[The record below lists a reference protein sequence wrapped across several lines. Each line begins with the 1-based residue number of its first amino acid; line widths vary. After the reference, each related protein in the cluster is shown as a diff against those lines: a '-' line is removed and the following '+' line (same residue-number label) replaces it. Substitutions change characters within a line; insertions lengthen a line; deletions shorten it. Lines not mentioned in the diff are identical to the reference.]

1 MFNLYEIAKAMRDL
15 SDRMA
20 KQAYAIEEEISEH
33 EDLEEK
39 VIALENVL
47 EEIQNLCDSV

>member
-20 KQAYAIEEEISEH
+20 KEAYAIEEEISEH
-33 EDLEEK
+33 EELEDK
-39 VIALENVL
+39 VEVLENVL
-47 EEIQNLCDSV
+47 REIADLCDSV